1 MAVFMDGK
9 ELLSIMLQATPA
21 TNNSPLRLGH
31 SGLQHDAS
39 FTGAMDELRIYS
51 RALSNTDI
59 QDLAGE

>member
-31 SGLQHDAS
+31 SELQHDAS